1 MRLGIISDTH
11 CSRITQTI
19 QSIAD
24 RYLADVDLIIHAG
37 DIVEADV
44 LDVFTGTD
52 IYAVTGNMDM
62 QSVRRRFPQ
71 KLVLEIGGHRI
82 GIIHGW
88 GAPFGIEE
96 KLVKEFD
103 NIDCL
108 IYGHTHHAVHY
119 EKDGIVYF
127 NPGSPTDSRFGD
139 RRTVG
144 IIEIDDGGL
153 LRGQIIELP

>member
-11 CSRITQTI
+11 CSRITETI
-19 QSIAD
+19 QLVAD
-24 RYLADVDLIIHAG
+24 RYFADVDLIIHAG

-44 LDVFTGTD
+44 LDVFAGRD
-52 IYAVTGNMDM
+52 VYAVTGNMDL

-71 KLVLEIGGHRI
+71 KQVLEINGHRI

-88 GAPFGIEE
+88 GAPFDIEE

-108 IYGHTHHAVHY
+108 IYGHTHQAVHY

-127 NPGSPTDSRFGD
+127 NPGSPTDSHFSD